1 MVQEVSAKSQKTLKT
16 YYYDKGF
23 TYGRDGLFELLKKKQ
38 PKSHPSKEEIELWL
52 KQQKIAQLYAQT
64 RKGGVTDTF
73 KPTKPWYQMSM
84 DLIDFTNKPGRSGM
98 RYILVVIDNFSR
110 YMMTVTLTDKTA
122 AKTAVGLRKVLDKVK
137 SEFGNPDITSILTDD
152 GGEFKGAVNTLLK
165 QRDIRKIRTLGG
177 NPQQNGMVERSNGK
191 LKIIISKNR
200 AIKGGGWVEELPH
213 ATEVYNQQYNRGIG
227 LAPAD
232 AVKLDRTGQE
242 KVKKHVKKAYHNIK
256 TPRGM
261 MRYEKSFDVG
271 DRVRI
276 KLNKGKLDKSS
287 TPNWSS
293 SIYSVSKVIPR
304 RNTIAE
310 KYSVKGKDADLK
322 FSRNDLQAVDGDPAE
337 VPKKIRVTT
346 RKMAADNELSKG
358 AFTRSKTKKVKAAT
372 TAAPTRRS
380 TRVRK

>member
-1 MVQEVSAKSQKTLKT
+1 
-16 YYYDKGF
+16 
-23 TYGRDGLFELLKKKQ
+23 
-38 PKSHPSKEEIELWL
+38 
-52 KQQKIAQLYAQT
+52 
-64 RKGGVTDTF
+64 
-73 KPTKPWYQMSM
+73 
-84 DLIDFTNKPGRSGM
+84 
-98 RYILVVIDNFSR
+98 
-110 YMMTVTLTDKTA
+110 
-122 AKTAVGLRKVLDKVK
+122 
-137 SEFGNPDITSILTDD
+137 
-152 GGEFKGAVNTLLK
+152 
-165 QRDIRKIRTLGG
+165 
-177 NPQQNGMVERSNGK
+177 MVERSNGK

-293 SIYSVSKVIPR
+293 GQHLTHYTV
-304 RNTIAE
+304 
-310 KYSVKGKDADLK
+310 
-322 FSRNDLQAVDGDPAE
+322 
-337 VPKKIRVTT
+337 
-346 RKMAADNELSKG
+346 
-358 AFTRSKTKKVKAAT
+358 
-372 TAAPTRRS
+372 
-380 TRVRK
+380 